1 MIQLIDRPAP
11 LFLLVLAVLTGT
23 ASFGTYILRRLR
35 PLPDESRDD
44 FTVVQTATLTLFALL
59 IGFTLS
65 MAVNRYDQRK
75 NLEEEEANAIGT
87 EYLRAD
93 LLNEG
98 RATEVKALLRD
109 YVALR
114 IGAYE
119 SRNMEMLARIETRT
133 TDLENRMWKS
143 VRDAARETP
152 DPITALAVA
161 GLNDVINAHGYTIA
175 AWQNRIPKAAWALM
189 IIIAIFSSLLQGY
202 SVRGEAAKIAL
213 LLVLPLT
220 ASLSLSLIA
229 DVDSPRWGVIRV
241 SPQNML
247 DLQRSMAQ

>member
-1 MIQLIDRPAP
+1 MQLIERPAE
-11 LFLLVLAVLTGT
+11 LFVLLLIVLTGT
-23 ASFGTYILRRLR
+23 ASFGSFVLRRLR

-44 FTVVQTATLTLFALL
+44 FSVVQTATLTLFALL

-65 MAVNRYDQRK
+65 MAVGRYDQRK

-93 LLNEG
+93 LLDDA
-98 RATEVKALLRD
+98 RAAEVKALLRE

-114 IGAYE
+114 VSAYQ
-119 SRNMEMLARIETRT
+119 SRDTATLAKIETRT
-133 TDLENRMWKS
+133 AELEDRMWKS
-143 VRDAARETP
+143 VRDAARATP
-152 DPITALAVA
+152 SPVTALAVA
-161 GLNDVINAHGYTIA
+161 GMNDVINAHGYTVA
-175 AWQNRIPKAAWALM
+175 AWRNRVPAAAWALM

-202 SVRGEAAKIAL
+202 GLHDKAVKVAL

-220 ASLSLSLIA
+220 AALSLSLIA

-247 DLQRSMAQ
+247 DLERSIAQ